1 MDLCSQ
7 ESLCRENV
15 SIQVGQ
21 FVVIE
26 WLRVITVYKLLMKF
40 TGELSVMAGQ
50 ERKGGR
56 RMGLSM

>member
-15 SIQVGQ
+15 SVQVGQ